1 MNYSKDSEYS
11 NIYKEAGVDT
21 LAGMNLVQSILPFV
35 RKTYQK
41 NVLSDLGGFSAIYDL
56 SFIKNMDEPVLLTST
71 DGVGTKLTYSSF
83 FKRFDTVGYDLV
95 AMCAND
101 ILVSGGKSAI
111 FLDYIA
117 TGKLKLEEL
126 SLVIRSIASACKM
139 IGCSLMGGETA
150 EHPGV
155 MKEDDFDLAG
165 FMIGFAEKS
174 KLITGE
180 NIIEGDIIIG
190 VPSSGIHSNGVSL
203 IRKIYFDPAQIQEQ
217 EIHAIKEKDR
227 EFIKNFILLQPTILY
242 EPILRDLIDNQYVKG
257 MVHIT
262 GGGYPENIPRI
273 LKDDLYVELNEWE
286 LKTPFKEIA
295 ERGNLNFSEMVKV
308 FNCGYGMLLFIDKK
322 NINFVT
328 EEIKK
333 NIKQY
338 KSLYIQTQRNF
349 FSEYNEWEKDWTLPF
364 LNEIPVVLGE
374 VKKDIKH
381 NKKVIFI
388 YKS

>member
-1 MNYSKDSEYS
+1 MNFSKDSEYS
-11 NIYKEAGVDT
+11 SIYKEAGVDT
-21 LAGMNLVQSILPFV
+21 FAGMNLVQNIIPFV
-35 RKTYQK
+35 RKTFQK

-56 SFIKNMDEPVLLTST
+56 SFIKQMDEPVLLTST

-117 TGKLKLEEL
+117 TGKIKVEEL
-126 SLVIRSIASACKM
+126 SLVIRSIASACK
-139 IGCSLMGGETA
+139 ILKCSLIGGETA
-150 EHPGV
+150 EHPVV
-155 MKEDDFDLAG
+155 MSENDFDLAG

-174 KLITGE
+174 KLITG
-180 NIIEGDIIIG
+180 NDIKEGDIIIG

-203 IRKIYFDPAQIQEQ
+203 IRKIYFDPAKIQEQ
-217 EIHAIKEKDR
+217 EIHTIKEEDL
-227 EFIKNFILLQPTILY
+227 EFIKNSILLQPTVLY
-242 EPILRDLIDNQYVKG
+242 EPILRYLIDNQYIKG
-257 MVHIT
+257 IVHIT

-273 LKDDLYVELNEWE
+273 LKNGLYVELNEWE

-295 ERGNLNFSEMVKV
+295 KRGNLNFLEMVKV
-308 FNCGYGMLLFIDKK
+308 FNCGYGMVLFINEK

-333 NIKQY
+333 NIRQY
-338 KSLYIQTQRNF
+338 KSLYIQTQKNF
-349 FSEYNEWEKDWTLPF
+349 FPEYNEWEKDWTLPL
-364 LNEIPVVLGE
+364 LNDEPIILGE

-388 YKS
+388 HKN